1 MLRTVW
7 SLKKILAIRVKLVV
21 GDTEIIMNWRAF
33 EDALLD
39 ASPLT
44 QLEIVNLS
52 SQRKRFH
59 KVSEVKAPCE

>member
-1 MLRTVW
+1 MLRTMW

-39 ASPLT
+39 ASSLAK
-44 QLEIVNLS
+44 LEIVNLNDDT
-52 SQRKRFH
+52 
-59 KVSEVKAPCE
+59 

>member
-1 MLRTVW
+1 MLRTMW

-44 QLEIVNLS
+44 QLEIVNLNDDT
-52 SQRKRFH
+52 
-59 KVSEVKAPCE
+59 